1 MSEVETDHASDRINN
16 TGGTDNDL
24 TTDGVISLFTSA
36 LNNALDRQKATLI
49 AQFEIS
55 LVKNEK
61 ATGVDTAEFS
71 LKHEGNKIQYSFNLE
86 RLEKLSHIENSIK
99 LNKLNAVYDILT
111 EEQTILR
118 KRNKILK
125 IADRHGW
132 DTGKDYLDS
141 PSADDKEDAS
151 DLRGAISR
159 ANRKRST
166 PKPYNRPDNQ
176 YGSVNRGSGSAKFN
190 PRSFFRGFSGAGFN
204 SETSSGQ
211 TFGRCFYCNQQGH
224 VARICPHKGIT
235 TATTTAPK
243 TQNGRKTQ

>member
-190 PRSFFRGFSGAGFN
+190 PRIFFRGFGQFSGAGFN
-204 SETSSGQ
+204 CETSSVQ
-211 TFGRCFYCNQQGH
+211 TVGRCFYCIEQGH
-224 VARICPHKGIT
+224 VPTKESLQQQHQRHR
-235 TATTTAPK
+235 TAK
-243 TQNGRKTQ
+243 IQ

>member
-1 MSEVETDHASDRINN
+1 
-16 TGGTDNDL
+16 
-24 TTDGVISLFTSA
+24 
-36 LNNALDRQKATLI
+36 
-49 AQFEIS
+49 
-55 LVKNEK
+55 
-61 ATGVDTAEFS
+61 
-71 LKHEGNKIQYSFNLE
+71 LE

-176 YGSVNRGSGSAKFN
+176 YGSVNRGSGSAEFN
-190 PRSFFRGFSGAGFN
+190 PRSFFRGFGQFSGAGFN
-204 SETSSGQ
+204 CETSSVQ
-211 TFGRCFYCNQQGH
+211 TVGRCFTVSNKDMSPQRNRYSNSTNGTGRRRYSENS
-224 VARICPHKGIT
+224 VKGKIPVTDVDT
-235 TATTTAPK
+235 TVLVIWSVIRFWRTPFTISPRNCTT
-243 TQNGRKTQ
+243 